1 VRQGKTS
8 SYRFHTQCSH
18 FCASTPMSQSGT
30 HTAPEL
36 SYSDALDT
44 LPGSTVPYQM
54 HQRSFTSTSGSG
66 YTIWYFVKSDSSIS
80 SPPTIPPAKTGHLYV
95 HLNSST
101 NFYHYWMMGANNQ
114 WASISKGAQYPLNH
128 DRVLA
133 ICGNGEPSWVTQAT
147 TTTTQTRKEKGQR
160 DNSLNPL

>member
-1 VRQGKTS
+1 MRLGTTS
-8 SYRFHTQCSH
+8 SYRFHTQRSH

-30 HTAPEL
+30 QTAPEL
-36 SYSDALDT
+36 SYSDAVDR

-54 HQRSFTSTSGSG
+54 RQRSFTSTSGSG
-66 YTIWYFVKSDSSIS
+66 YTIWYFAKSDNNIS
-80 SPPTIPPAKTGHLYV
+80 SPPMIPQARTGHLYV

-114 WASISKGAQYPLNH
+114 WESVLKGAQYPLNH

-133 ICGNGEPSWVTQAT
+133 IRGNGEPSWVTRAT
-147 TTTTQTRKEKGQR
+147 TTTTQTRKERSQR
-160 DNSLNPL
+160 EKSLNPS